1 MPQSAL
7 IMEVPWAEPVVG
19 PWRRAHDAIS
29 HRGVPAH
36 ITILYPFRAPDVLD
50 DTVNATLAS
59 LAASVP
65 AWDLSLVEVDA
76 FPDAVWLRP
85 EPDDHLHAPAD
96 SVWAAFPACPPHGG
110 QFPALRPHVTVGQDP
125 DPERIDLLRRRAAEE
140 LATMLP
146 VTGRVDGLSLFVSG
160 EAGEWTRC
168 TVFPFASGA

>member
-7 IMEVPWAEPVVG
+7 IVEVPWAEPVVG

-85 EPDDHLHAPAD
+85 EPDDHLHALAD
-96 SVWAAFPACPPHGG
+96 SVWAAFPDCPPHGG

>member
-7 IMEVPWAEPVVG
+7 IVEVPWAEPVVG

-36 ITILYPFRAPDVLD
+36 ITILDPFRAPDVLD
-50 DTVNATLAS
+50 DSVNATLAS

-65 AWDLSLVEVDA
+65 AWDLSLVAVDA

-85 EPDDHLHAPAD
+85 EPDDHLHALGQ
-96 SVWAAFPACPPHGG
+96 SVWAAFPDCPPHGG
-110 QFPALRPHVTVGQDP
+110 RFPALRPHVTIGQDP
-125 DPERIDLLRRRAAEE
+125 DPDRIDGLRRRAAEE
-140 LATMLP
+140 LATALP

-160 EAGEWTRC
+160 EAGEWTRR

>member
-85 EPDDHLHAPAD
+85 EPDDHLHALAD
-96 SVWAAFPACPPHGG
+96 SVWAAFPDCPPHGG

-160 EAGEWTRC
+160 EAGEWARC

>member
-36 ITILYPFRAPDVLD
+36 ITILSPFRAPDVLD

-85 EPDDHLHAPAD
+85 EPDDHLHALAD
-96 SVWAAFPACPPHGG
+96 SVWAAFPDCPPHGG